1 MHPRL
6 LRLSFILFL
15 TLAVFVGGCISSGP
29 SPAAWPRGA
38 PSAAPS
44 SVASAGASGPTGS
57 GPASDGPDTSASAS
71 NAGTGSQSDS
81 EWGRI
86 WDDVPQ
92 GFPIYP
98 GSTLAGD
105 TSPEPVSATYAV
117 AGGDDPAQIAS
128 WMQSALETATF
139 STESLSGPLEDGS
152 YVLDSVGDGECRI
165 QVVIAPMGGLTFVTV
180 RYGAGCSAG

>member
-1 MHPRL
+1 MNPRS
-6 LRLSFILFL
+6 RLTLFL
-15 TLAVFVGGCISSGP
+15 PLALALVMGGC
-29 SPAAWPRGA
+29 
-38 PSAAPS
+38 APS
-44 SVASAGASGPTGS
+44 SSPPGTSPSGVPSTASNSATGVASAPEGS
-57 GPASDGPDTSASAS
+57 APEGSASAGS
-71 NAGTGSQSDS
+71 NGGTGSQSDS

-92 GFPIYP
+92 GFPTYP

-152 YVLDSVGDGECRI
+152 FVLDSVGDGECRI

-180 RYGAGCSAG
+180 RFGAACPAS

>member
-1 MHPRL
+1 MLPGSGL
-6 LRLSFILFL
+6 LRLVVPL
-15 TLAVFVGGCISSGP
+15 TLAVLLNACAASNA
-29 SPAAWPRGA
+29 SPIASRSEAT
-38 PSAAPS
+38 SAAS
-44 SVASAGASGPTGS
+44 EGASGSTGSEPAGS
-57 GPASDGPDTSASAS
+57 GPLTTASAS

-86 WDDVPQ
+86 WDALPQ

-128 WMQSALETATF
+128 WMQSAIETATF

-152 YVLDSVGDGECRI
+152 FVLDSVGDGKCRI

-180 RYGAGCSAG
+180 RYGAACPAG